1 MGALKLRDIGTSQ
14 GFVIPKSELLK
25 AGFSK
30 DDEFEILVKENSIS
44 ILKRRP
50 HHSKWTFPEPKIPD
64 DESAWVDTD
73 LGENQ

>member
-14 GFVIPKSELLK
+14 GFVIPKSQLLK

-64 DESAWVDTD
+64 DESIWVDID

>member
-14 GFVIPKSELLK
+14 GFVIPKSELTK

-30 DDEFEILVKENSIS
+30 EDEFEILVKENSIS
-44 ILKRRP
+44 ILKRKP
-50 HHSKWTFPEPKIPD
+50 HHSKWSFPDPKLPE
-64 DESAWVDTD
+64 DESIWVDTD

>member
-14 GFVIPKSELLK
+14 GFVIPKSELIK

-30 DDEFEILVKENSIS
+30 EDEFEILVKENSIS

-50 HHSKWTFPEPKIPD
+50 HHSKWSFPDPKLS
-64 DESAWVDTD
+64 EKEQSWVDAD
-73 LGENQ
+73 LGEDQ

>member
-14 GFVIPKSELLK
+14 GFVIPKSELIK

-50 HHSKWTFPEPKIPD
+50 HHSKWSFPEPTLPE
-64 DESAWVDTD
+64 DESSWVDID
-73 LGENQ
+73 LGEDR

>member
-14 GFVIPKSELLK
+14 GFVIPKSELNK

-44 ILKRRP
+44 ILKRKP
-50 HHSKWTFPEPKIPD
+50 HHSKWSFPEPKLPED
-64 DESAWVDTD
+64 DQSWVDAD
-73 LGENQ
+73 LGEDQ